1 MAKFGG
7 SCGTNY
13 VQLIYCPHLC
23 SNVDF
28 GVPAGS
34 RKSLSSIVVV
44 VVVVVVVVAVVIV
57 SLTSLIL
64 AQNGQS
70 WCLNTSEFAK

>member
-44 VVVVVVVVAVVIV
+44 VVVVVVVAVVIV
-57 SLTSLIL
+57 SLTSLIF

-70 WCLNTSEFAK
+70 WCLNTSESAK

>member
-1 MAKFGG
+1 MVKFGG

-44 VVVVVVVVAVVIV
+44 VVVVVVAVVIV

-64 AQNGQS
+64 AQIGQS
-70 WCLNTSEFAK
+70 WCLNISEFAK

>member
-1 MAKFGG
+1 MVKFGG
-7 SCGTNY
+7 SCGINY

-34 RKSLSSIVVV
+34 RKSLSNIV

-70 WCLNTSEFAK
+70 WCLNISEFAK